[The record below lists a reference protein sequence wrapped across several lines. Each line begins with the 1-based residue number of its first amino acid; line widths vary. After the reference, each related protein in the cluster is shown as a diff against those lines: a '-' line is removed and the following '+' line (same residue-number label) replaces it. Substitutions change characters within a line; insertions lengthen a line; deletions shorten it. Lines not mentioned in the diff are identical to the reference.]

1 MTTQPQLPLFLS
13 ISQRDLLLKYQS
25 QLTDQDIRKQVTGAR
40 RNNDQYEINL
50 TIKQVDDLYGNICS
64 IGNREKD
71 TKSQSAL
78 DELSDYLE
86 EKYLN

>member
-1 MTTQPQLPLFLS
+1 MTTQPKLPLFLS

-50 TIKQVDDLYGNICS
+50 TEKEVDDLYHDICS

-71 TKSQSAL
+71 LKLQSEL
-78 DELSDYLE
+78 DELSDYFE
-86 EKYLN
+86 EKYLI

>member
-1 MTTQPQLPLFLS
+1 MTTQPKLPLFLS
-13 ISQRDLLLKYQS
+13 TNQRDLLLKYRS
-25 QLTDQDIRKQVTGAR
+25 QLTDQEIRKQVTGAR
-40 RNNDQYEINL
+40 RNNDQYEINV

-71 TKSQSAL
+71 EKLQSEL